1 MSIKFKKYW
10 LLIVVLSFII
20 PWADPFFN
28 LNLFEHLVLTLKIC
42 VPLILIIELLTL
54 VIGKIRS
61 SLKNKKFKKKTQ
73 FVFLKFFLTG
83 VIKQGGVNILN
94 KSSKFKFYS
103 LKKFTTNGICIVN
116 FCALYVKISYRRY
129 HKHMIYNIILT

>member
-28 LNLFEHLVLTLKIC
+28 LNLFDYLVLTLKIC

-54 VIGKIRS
+54 VIGKIRLL
-61 SLKNKKFKKKTQ
+61 LKKKKFKKKT
-73 FVFLKFFLTG
+73 
-83 VIKQGGVNILN
+83 
-94 KSSKFKFYS
+94 
-103 LKKFTTNGICIVN
+103 
-116 FCALYVKISYRRY
+116 
-129 HKHMIYNIILT
+129 

>member
-10 LLIVVLSFII
+10 LLIAVLSFII

-61 SLKNKKFKKKTQ
+61 SLKNKKFKKKT
-73 FVFLKFFLTG
+73 
-83 VIKQGGVNILN
+83 
-94 KSSKFKFYS
+94 
-103 LKKFTTNGICIVN
+103 
-116 FCALYVKISYRRY
+116 
-129 HKHMIYNIILT
+129 